1 MQIVNGRYSLCTAL
15 ATSLLGASCAPQQNP
30 NVHDRAE
37 SVGSASQDLYGL
49 GGNGGIATAWP
60 GGNVPVC
67 FANTADHVGLQQQ
80 IPNILA
86 NSWSKAA
93 NLNFTGFGACPSSGD
108 FVKIEFSTT
117 AGFRGN
123 TSGSGKGNPV
133 ITLLSDDTTPPQQH
147 FTYEVIHE
155 MGHALGFAH
164 EMKRPDNWT
173 GGGARQCPPP
183 ADHSDDGNY
192 NAVAGGVNLT
202 PNYDPD
208 SIMNY
213 CDPGGYQTSLSV
225 GDVIAVSSANA
236 YGPSSCG
243 FASGGTQ
250 CSYGWSGHTQATFT
264 IPVGCPA
271 TTGNWMLKAVGG
283 GAVPNACLDGSAPGT
298 CTGANIDTRTF
309 VLGWEAETGETG
321 GLARGTAA
329 SYVACDAFN
338 NCGAPFQLV
347 VDGCDDLYLNPHNSP
362 LQVEAGTG
370 GSGAY
375 VLMTGPWVSVDHGNG
390 ARASVL
396 GTTLP
401 SGSYESILTALPI
414 NSEGALLLNVA
425 TPLSTPPGPYTV
437 TVQATDVASGIS
449 RTAMIPIEVSPCA
462 PQAQADVC
470 NADFRICGT
479 VSAGCGI
486 TYDCGG
492 CGSGSSCTTSHVCC
506 PDGYDYNP
514 NYGSCQALACPAGE
528 DFCDAAGGDCMTW
541 ADCKKLTHCRGT
553 NCW

>member
-1 MQIVNGRYSLCTAL
+1 MT
-15 ATSLLGASCAPQQNP
+15 
-30 NVHDRAE
+30 DRAE
-37 SVGSASQDLYGL
+37 SIGSARQDLYGL

-80 IPNILA
+80 IPGILA

-117 AGFRGN
+117 AGFNGE
-123 TSGSGKGNPV
+123 TVGLGEGNPV
-133 ITLLSDDTTPPQQH
+133 VTLISDDTTPPQQH

-164 EMKRPDNWT
+164 EMQRPDNWT
-173 GGGARQCPPP
+173 GGVALQC
-183 ADHSDDGNY
+183 ADPSDHKNRD
-192 NAVAGGVNLT
+192 AVAGGVNLT

-213 CDPGGYQTSLSV
+213 CDPGGAHQTSLSV
-225 GDVIAVSSANA
+225 GDVIAVSSVSA
-236 YGPSSCG
+236 YGQSSCV
-243 FASGGTQ
+243 FASAATQ

-264 IPVGCPA
+264 IPLGCPA
-271 TTGNWMLKAVGG
+271 TTGNWMLKTVGG
-283 GAVPNACLDGSAPGT
+283 AAVPNACLDGSAPGT
-298 CTGANIDTRTF
+298 CTGANVDTSTF
-309 VLGWEAETGETG
+309 VLGWEAETGENG
-321 GLARGTAA
+321 GSRPGTTA

-347 VDGCDDLYLNPHNSP
+347 VEGCDELFLNPYNSP
-362 LQVEAGTG
+362 LQVEAGSG

-375 VLMTGPWVSVDHGNG
+375 VLMAGPWVSADHGSG
-390 ARASVL
+390 ARAAVL

-401 SGSYESILTALPI
+401 SGSYESIITASPI
-414 NSEGALLLNVA
+414 GGEGALLLNVA

-437 TVQATDVASGIS
+437 TVQATDLTSGIS
-449 RTAMIPIEVSPCA
+449 RTAAIPIEVSPCV

-470 NADFRICGT
+470 NADFGICG
-479 VSAGCGI
+479 VISAGCGI

-492 CGSGSSCTTSHVCC
+492 CRSGSACTTSNVCC

-514 NYGSCQALACPAGE
+514 NYGSCQALSCPPGE
-528 DFCDAAGGDCMTW
+528 DFCDAAGGECMTTES
-541 ADCKKLTHCRGT
+541 CKKLTHCRGT
-553 NCW
+553 SCW